1 MAFYKVALRLSCTT
15 TVAVSVVISV
25 VGFFIRPAIGAI
37 EPFRHERRAVR
48 ATDAWGGM
56 RTDWTAVA
64 DCYEWSLK

>member
-1 MAFYKVALRLSCTT
+1 M
-15 TVAVSVVISV
+15 AVSVVISV

-37 EPFRHERRAVR
+37 EPFRHERRAAR